1 MKHLPTVFSK
11 KAQVEVQFNW
21 IYVLIAGA
29 VILAFFGS
37 LVIFIKGLTD
47 ETRAVETL
55 NALNSIFVGAGVS
68 EKTKNNIKTPE
79 VELIFSCQDGAS
91 SFNLKNGETA
101 PKSPPLPI
109 FSPAEIKSKQLATWS
124 LPYKFPFKI
133 IDMLMLSSARD
144 AGGIKYYIVG
154 ESPFKEEL
162 QKNLEGGDSLDKD
175 SWPGFDVSF
184 IQTVDDATDENNY
197 AIRFIFLTGVPSDLP
212 PWISSLPP
220 EKVTGLSV
228 VNKEISFLSLKNNQL
243 TVDSLLQLPSI
254 AEEND
259 PLIYAAIFA
268 DSEEAYLCQMQK
280 VFDKIKKIIPIY
292 ENKNDKL
299 KEFYQ
304 KKAVADPLDATY
316 QICSSLLSK
325 ITEELALMKG
335 STDSC
340 ASKLSGSACQ
350 TLLENALAVRDDN
363 TKLVQQ
369 GCAQLY

>member
-1 MKHLPTVFSK
+1 MKHLHQVFSK

-37 LVIFIKGLTD
+37 LVVFIKDRAD
-47 ETRAVETL
+47 ETRSVETL

-68 EKTKNNIKTPE
+68 EKTKNNIETPE
-79 VELIFSCQDGAS
+79 VELVFSCQDGAS

-162 QKNLEGGDSLDKD
+162 KKNLKVENSLDKE

-184 IQTVDDATDENNY
+184 IQTVDDAKDENNH
-197 AIRFIFLTGVPSDLP
+197 AVRFIFLSDSLNLP
-212 PWISSLPP
+212 EWAKSLPP
-220 EKVTGLSV
+220 EKVTGLSIA
-228 VNKEISFLSLKNNQL
+228 NKEISFLSLKNNQL
-243 TVDSLLQLPSI
+243 AVDQLLQLPSI
-254 AEEND
+254 AGEND

-268 DSEEAYLCQMQK
+268 DSEEAYRCQMQK
-280 VFDKIKKIIPIY
+280 VFDKMKKIISIY
-292 ENKNDKL
+292 KSKNDKL

-304 KKAVADPLDATY
+304 KKAVANPLDSDY
-316 QICSSLLSK
+316 QICSSLLSE
-325 ITEELALMKG
+325 ITEELSSMK
-335 STDSC
+335 SSIDSC
-340 ASKLSGSACQ
+340 AQKLSGSTCQ
-350 TLLENALAVRDDN
+350 TLLKNALAVKEDN
-363 TKLVQQ
+363 TNLVQQ